1 MKVIYDKEE
10 ERIVLKIAQEESY
23 DSQIICMDHCDYD
36 AGYPTMHFWID
47 ESIPLDIATKLF
59 QRWHQ
64 ICQSAKPEFIARAL
78 NDALNSELEIKAKTG
93 NHEESDF
100 RAAPLYP
107 PNYSY
112 THFNVDA
119 LLCVFRGTGLYCIE
133 NDNDSVKHNIT
144 EDRVEYFIDD
154 KLKGWLPIVRKEI
167 TS

>member
-1 MKVIYDKEE
+1 MNY
-10 ERIVLKIAQEESY
+10 
-23 DSQIICMDHCDYD
+23 
-36 AGYPTMHFWID
+36 
-47 ESIPLDIATKLF
+47 
-59 QRWHQ
+59 
-64 ICQSAKPEFIARAL
+64 
-78 NDALNSELEIKAKTG
+78 ALNSELEIKAKTG

-119 LLCVFRGTGLYCIE
+119 LLWVFRGTGLYCIE

-154 KLKGWLPIVRKEI
+154 NLKGWLPIVRKEI
-167 TS
+167 AT

>member
-1 MKVIYDKEE
+1 MKVIYDEDFGE
-10 ERIVLKIAQEESY
+10 IQLENAVSVVDIIVHPPSGSGFLYLDI
-23 DSQIICMDHCDYD
+23 
-36 AGYPTMHFWID
+36 G
-47 ESIPLDIATKLF
+47 ESIPLNIATKVF

-64 ICQSAKPEFIARAL
+64 IDQSAEPEFIARAL
-78 NDALNSELEIKAKTG
+78 DDALNSELEIKAKTG
-93 NHEESDF
+93 NHEDGDF

-119 LLCVFRGTGLYCIE
+119 LLWVFRGTGLYCIE

-154 KLKGWLPIVRKEI
+154 NLKGWLPIVRKET